1 MKSSQAAQT
10 QCVLTPL
17 ATQKG
22 GYGIIKGMR
31 KLPCW
36 NFGVA
41 TIMSWMQ
48 EDYDVGNF
56 VEIAWY
62 CMSFCVI
69 EFSGL

>member
-56 VEIAWY
+56 V
-62 CMSFCVI
+62 
-69 EFSGL
+69 G